1 MFFSTILCIKCIHY
15 NLIIR
20 LHSPS
25 GQTLQN
31 TPAPGATG
39 NWSTSRKS
47 FFNQGLSS
55 PRTPPALDAR
65 LGVSQ
70 AVSEGFEQP
79 IIPELC
85 LEYVW
90 SESNG
95 NTL

>member
-1 MFFSTILCIKCIHY
+1 M
-15 NLIIR
+15 IIR

-25 GQTLQN
+25 GQTIHN
-31 TPAPGATG
+31 TPGI
-39 NWSTSRKS
+39 NWSTNRKS
-47 FFNQGLSS
+47 FFSQGLSS

-95 NTL
+95 NIV